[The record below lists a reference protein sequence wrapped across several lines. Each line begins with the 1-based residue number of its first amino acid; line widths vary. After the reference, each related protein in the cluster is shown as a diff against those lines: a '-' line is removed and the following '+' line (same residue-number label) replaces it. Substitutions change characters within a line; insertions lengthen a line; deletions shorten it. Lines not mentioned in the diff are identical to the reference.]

1 MHSTPTSL
9 VHRVNLTTARNL
21 SPLFDEVVRQ
31 HQPVLI
37 VRGRREA
44 GVLLSRDAVCRLLAP
59 FDVHVD
65 VFPEGDQGFTL
76 WAREL
81 KIAGTGPTEL
91 AARADLVSSLK
102 AHIVD
107 YWQQFDFYRHLS
119 DLAAQERYVLRLS
132 LAEDDAEL
140 HKLLFGSALPS
151 ERDADEAGE

>member
-1 MHSTPTSL
+1 MNSTPTSL

-44 GVLLSRDAVCRLLAP
+44 GVLLSRDAICRLLTS

-65 VFPEGDQGFTL
+65 TFQEGDQGFTL

-81 KIAGTGPTEL
+81 NIGGTGATEL
-91 AARADLVSSLK
+91 AARADLVSSVK

-119 DLAAQERYVLRLS
+119 DLAAQEPYVLRLS

-140 HKLLFGSALPS
+140 YELLFGGALTE
-151 ERDADEAGE
+151 ERASDELGD